1 MDDDAPSDHDAIIEF
16 ATYEEFLDSQISTVD
31 LYYLEVKQPTW
42 VLTLAT
48 FASISDNW
56 KLLFL

>member
-31 LYYLEVKQPTW
+31 LYYLEVKY
-42 VLTLAT
+42 LGFLACN
-48 FASISDNW
+48 SSSW
-56 KLLFL
+56 